1 MQNKILLVFLFFCFN
16 SFSQNEKVLGKW
28 YGQLNVMGTSLRFNM
43 DINLNQEEINVVLAS
58 PDQKA
63 YGIKTDTSSFIK
75 DTLFFKSNGLRAS
88 YKGVFVNNKIEGFFM
103 QRGMEFELNFQRD
116 SIVKEKPQRPQEP
129 IPPFNYYTK
138 AVIVKNKKGGI
149 ELAGTLTLPSKEGKF
164 PVVILVSG
172 SGPQNRD
179 SEILRHKPFLVW
191 ADYLAKNGIGTFR
204 YDERG
209 VGKSTGKYVG
219 SDLNDFYSDL
229 KSVVKT
235 IGKRKE
241 VKSLGVLGHSEG
253 GIIAPWLASENCK
266 VDFVIMLAGAGV
278 PVTELMAEQRKLIS
292 GKAGISNEDI
302 ETNNKMFEEINKAV
316 ISLDETILN
325 DSLFA
330 IMTSAFNKMENESYK
345 NLPYRMQVAQQVVA
359 QVTTPW
365 YKSFISVNPTSYLT
379 KIKKPVLAINGDKD
393 LQVAA
398 YQNIPAIEKALKEG
412 KCKNYTTKIYP
423 GLNHLFQKCETG
435 MVSEYSE
442 IEETIN
448 PEVLKDV
455 TIWIKGLPK

>member
-28 YGQLNVMGTSLRFNM
+28 YGQLNVIGTSLRFNM
-43 DINLNQEEINVVLAS
+43 DINLNQEEIHVVLAS

-116 SIVKEKPQRPQEP
+116 SIIKEKPKRPQEP
-129 IPPFNYYTK
+129 NPPFDYYTEDI
-138 AVIVKNKKGGI
+138 IVKNKKAGI
-149 ELAGTLTLPSKEGKF
+149 ELAGILTLPSKEGKF

-229 KSVVKT
+229 KSIVNT
-235 IGKRKE
+235 IGKRIE

-253 GIIAPWLASENCK
+253 GILAPWLASENCK

-278 PVTELMAEQRKLIS
+278 AVTELMAEQRKLIS
-292 GKAGISNEDI
+292 EKAGVSNKDI

-316 ISLDETILN
+316 ISINKSVLN

-330 IMTSAFNKMENESYK
+330 IMTSAFNKMEDESYK
-345 NLPYRMQVAQQVVA
+345 NLSYRMQVAQQVVA
-359 QVTTPW
+359 QVTSSW
-365 YKSFISVNPTSYLT
+365 YRSFISVTPSDYLT
-379 KIKKPVLAINGDKD
+379 KIKQPVLAINGDRD

-398 YQNIPAIEKALKEG
+398 YQNIPAIEKSLKEG

-423 GLNHLFQKCETG
+423 NLNHLFQKCETG